1 MKGNCKSERDTEAP
15 IQSKGILGAQDTNVT
30 IQSKRTQSKGASGG
44 QDTCVTIRSK
54 RFLKVGE
61 IIT

>member
-1 MKGNCKSERDTEAP
+1 MKGNCKSGRDTEAP

-44 QDTCVTIRSK
+44 QDTSVTIRSK

>member
-15 IQSKGILGAQDTNVT
+15 IQSKEILGAQDTNVT

-44 QDTCVTIRSK
+44 
-54 RFLKVGE
+54 
-61 IIT
+61 